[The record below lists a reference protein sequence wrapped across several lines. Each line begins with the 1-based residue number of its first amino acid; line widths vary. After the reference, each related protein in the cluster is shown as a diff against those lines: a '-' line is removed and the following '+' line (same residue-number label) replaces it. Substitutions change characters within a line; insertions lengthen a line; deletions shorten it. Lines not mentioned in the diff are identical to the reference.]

1 MGSVVSFGTFPQTFP
16 YAPCCALEG
25 LDMSYSL
32 SLLDKSPIAD
42 GTSAHDALRFT
53 VRLAQRAEALGYK
66 RYWIA
71 EHHGAAGLAS
81 SAPEIVVSHLLA
93 HTSRIRVG
101 SGGVMLQHYSPFK
114 VAESFRVLAA
124 LAPGRV
130 DLGVGKAP
138 GGLPLTTRALQW
150 FHDKAKK
157 PDFAHQLAELD
168 AFLKAGV
175 AEDHPLAGAVALPA
189 PPEAPQG
196 ILLGG
201 SPESAALAAQHGWQF
216 CYAGHFNGDSDSVE
230 RSIDVYRNATGRT
243 PLLALYAFAAE
254 SSAEALRH
262 VGPLRIFKMRLATG
276 QSVNLPSP
284 EAAAEF
290 ARQTGVSDYRLD
302 ELHPHVIAGTPEEV
316 RQDLDALHERFG
328 IEEFVIDIP
337 VADYALRLASVEALA
352 GARQAKEAER
362 V

>member
-1 MGSVVSFGTFPQTFP
+1 
-16 YAPCCALEG
+16 
-25 LDMSYSL
+25 MSYSL
-32 SLLDKSPIAD
+32 SILDKSPIAD
-42 GTSAHDALRFT
+42 GTSAYDALRFT

-71 EHHGAAGLAS
+71 EHHGASGLAS

-114 VAESFRVLAA
+114 VAESFRVLAS

-168 AFLKAGV
+168 AFLKFGV
-175 AEDHPLAGAVALPA
+175 AEDHPLAGAVALPT
-189 PPEAPQG
+189 PPESAQG
-196 ILLGG
+196 FLLGG

-216 CYAGHFNGDSDSVE
+216 CYAGHFNRDE
-230 RSIDVYRNATGRT
+230 ANLKRSIDTYRSATGRA

-254 SSAEALRH
+254 SKAEAERQ
-262 VGPLRIFKMRLATG
+262 VGPLRIFKLQLSTG
-276 QSVNLPSP
+276 QSVNLGSS

-290 ARQTGVSDYRLD
+290 ARQVGVTDYRID
-302 ELHPHVIAGTPEEV
+302 ELHPHLITGTSDDV
-316 RQDLDALHERFG
+316 RQELNALHERFG
-328 IEEFVIDIP
+328 IEEFVLDSP

-352 GARQAKEAER
+352 GAEQAAR

>member
-1 MGSVVSFGTFPQTFP
+1 MQEFPQNFFP
-16 YAPCCALEG
+16 MYPWVHGEDS
-25 LDMSYSL
+25 DMSYSL
-32 SLLDKSPIAD
+32 SILDKSPVAD
-42 GTSAHDALRFT
+42 GTSAYDALRFT
-53 VRLAQRAEALGYK
+53 VQLAQRAEALGYK

-71 EHHGAAGLAS
+71 EHHGAPGLAS

-114 VAESFRVLAA
+114 VAESFRVLAS

-150 FHDKAKK
+150 FHDKTKK

-168 AFLKAGV
+168 AFLKSGV
-175 AEDHPLAGAVALPA
+175 AEDHPLAGAVALPT

-196 ILLGG
+196 VLLGA

-216 CYAGHFNGDSDSVE
+216 CYAGHFNRDEANLE

-254 SSAEALRH
+254 SKAEAARQ
-262 VGPLRIFKMRLATG
+262 VPALRIFKLQLATG

-290 ARQTGVSDYRLD
+290 ARQTGVTDYKID
-302 ELHPHVIAGTPEEV
+302 ELHPHLLTGTADDV
-316 RQDLDALHERFG
+316 RQELDALHERFG
-328 IEEFVIDIP
+328 IEEFVLDIP
-337 VADYALRLASVEALA
+337 VADYALRLASIEALA
-352 GARQAKEAER
+352 TAEHAAR